1 MVGHPGPRGTSC
13 WHPLRLIP
21 HVGDL
26 MRQEERLRR
35 CHSVARAAGRAPREQ
50 RAQRQVAGCSR
61 RLDRFR
67 ECGYELG
74 ANVERLSISFDH
86 SANVRGVVVHGHGG
100 FTLRVPVG
108 SRSSVRVRIFKSPWG
123 RNNLRRSRLL
133 IRQRGCLIL
142 GPKVGNAAC
151 GTRRTRLMTY
161 RMCAAVLV

>member
-74 ANVERLSISFDH
+74 ANVERLSISFDQ
-86 SANVRGVVVHGHGG
+86 SANVRGVVVHGRGG
-100 FTLRVPVG
+100 SPCVSLVVPGG
-108 SRSSVRVRIFKSPWG
+108 SLHWRGFESRPPRQSALELLAEFRFAPRCD
-123 RNNLRRSRLL
+123 RNCDRLL
-133 IRQRGCLIL
+133 AVFWP
-142 GPKVGNAAC
+142 PKSASGVPG
-151 GTRRTRLMTY
+151 
-161 RMCAAVLV
+161 VPS